1 MFLGSRSGKPLSA
14 LVGGW
19 FSRKTTVDPVEKC
32 QLEEG
37 EEDYYSEKDNPADV
51 FLHPWHFRDGGLVGM
66 QVTSKTGYDL
76 NLAISRMMSSLAK
89 HLSTK
94 SVKGPT
100 LPVAI
105 HGCKLQV
112 GSASE
117 SGGSPLSIEIEL
129 PGTIATSITLDP
141 SISRARTLIVI
152 LEASGRGWG
161 LTCSN
166 SSAIEFML
174 QLSPQACFVHD
185 LQKYIDIQPDCFYR
199 EAGGAGRK
207 VLGSG
212 SYGKVS
218 LGRMRSGSQALV
230 AMKTAKL
237 DAQLERSRKEAYFL
251 RQSQGHPSIIQFYGS
266 FLLPEKQGDKTYW
279 QPVIA
284 LAYHSYGDL
293 FDHIYRLGPLD
304 WQPALTKTKDLFEA
318 LLHIHD
324 RGVFHRDVKPE
335 NLLLTNTGTLVL
347 TDFGSAVSTLD
358 EVGMAT
364 GTCTMPYASPE
375 MLNRTCTNA
384 SGDLFGAGV
393 TLFFVLSRATP
404 FWAESQEEMVRKVLE
419 CKVLWSTEKLDKV
432 SPACKELLKGLITA
446 DAKDRLSAQGALLML
461 SGALQSCSVSLGGQS
476 PRSKWSAKLLPGKTG
491 VLEDERR
498 ESFEAILPRE
508 RRPQRSKPS
517 SFQLRAMP
525 LSESS

>member
-1 MFLGSRSGKPLSA
+1 SGKPLSA
-14 LVGGW
+14 LVGGL
-19 FSRKTTVDPVEKC
+19 FSRKTRVSPVAFC

-37 EEDYYSEKDNPADV
+37 S
-51 FLHPWHFRDGGLVGM
+51 LVGM
-66 QVTSKTGYDL
+66 HVTSKGGHDL

-100 LPVAI
+100 LHVSI
-105 HGCKLQV
+105 HACRLQV
-112 GSASE
+112 GSGSE
-117 SGGSPLSIEIEL
+117 SEGSPLRIDIEL
-129 PGTIATSITLDP
+129 PGTIATSMTLDP
-141 SISRARTLIVI
+141 STSQARTLLVI

-161 LTCSN
+161 LTCSH

-174 QLSPQACFVHD
+174 RLSSQACFVHD
-185 LQKYIDIQPDCFYR
+185 LQKYIDIQPDFFYC
-199 EAGGAGRK
+199 EGGAGRK

-212 SYGKVS
+212 SYGEVS

-237 DAQLERSRKEAYFL
+237 DAQLERSRQEAYFL
-251 RQSQGHPSIIQFYGS
+251 QQSQGHPSVIQFYGS
-266 FLLPEKQGDKTYW
+266 FLWPEKQGDKTYW

-304 WQPALTKTKDLFEA
+304 WQSALTKTKHLFKA

-335 NLLLTNTGTLVL
+335 NLLLTNNGTLVL
-347 TDFGSAVSTLD
+347 TDFGSAVSTHD
-358 EVGMAT
+358 KEGMAAGPFT
-364 GTCTMPYASPE
+364 VPYASPE
-375 MLNRTCTNA
+375 MLHRTCTDA

-393 TLFFVLSRATP
+393 SLFFVLSRTTP
-404 FWAESQEEMVRKVLE
+404 FWAKSQQEMVRKVLE

-432 SPACKELLKGLITA
+432 SPACKGLLKGLITA
-446 DAKDRLSAQGALLML
+446 DAKDRLSAQGALLVL
-461 SGALQSCSVSLGGQS
+461 SGALQSC
-476 PRSKWSAKLLPGKTG
+476 PAAAATAAATATAAAAASKELKGAPSSKKTRDFEALLPG
-491 VLEDERR
+491 ERCP
-498 ESFEAILPRE
+498 E
-508 RRPQRSKPS
+508 RSKPLS
-517 SFQLRAMP
+517 LQLRAMP
-525 LSESS
+525 LSEAV

>member
-1 MFLGSRSGKPLSA
+1 VQNSQIGLGMFKTFSLGSKSGKHFSA
-14 LVGGW
+14 SVGSW
-19 FSRKTTVDPVEKC
+19 FTRETEVSRVAVD
-32 QLEEG
+32 QLDESEG
-37 EEDYYSEKDNPADV
+37 DYDQEKDNPADV
-51 FLHPWHFRDGGLVGM
+51 FLHPWHFRDGNLVGM
-66 QVTSKTGYDL
+66 QVTLKGGHL
-76 NLAISRMMSSLAK
+76 QNLAISRMISLLAK
-89 HLSTK
+89 HLASK

-112 GSASE
+112 GSASA
-117 SGGSPLSIEIEL
+117 SGGSPLNIEIEL
-129 PGTIATSITLDP
+129 PGTIATSITL
-141 SISRARTLIVI
+141 
-152 LEASGRGWG
+152 
-161 LTCSN
+161 
-166 SSAIEFML
+166 
-174 QLSPQACFVHD
+174 ACFVHD
-185 LQKYIDIQPDCFYR
+185 LQKYIDIQPDCFYC
-199 EAGGAGRK
+199 EAFGAGRK

-212 SYGKVS
+212 SHGKVS

-251 RQSQGHPSIIQFYGS
+251 QQSQGHPSIIQFYGS

-304 WQPALTKTKDLFEA
+304 WQSALTKTKDLFEA

-364 GTCTMPYASPE
+364 GTCTVPYASPE

-393 TLFFVLSRATP
+393 TLFFVLSRTTP
-404 FWAESQEEMVRKVLE
+404 FWAASQQEMVRKVLE

-446 DAKDRLSAQGALLML
+446 DAKDRLSAQGALLVL
-461 SGALQSCSVSLGGQS
+461 SGALQGDQAPRGKGSSVS
-476 PRSKWSAKLLPGKTG
+476 RAKLLPG
-491 VLEDERR
+491 DMERR
-498 ESFEAILPRE
+498 ETWKRC
-508 RRPQRSKPS
+508 
-517 SFQLRAMP
+517 FQVQVRDAAQ
-525 LSESS
+525 SAQNH